1 MKFLSDKR
9 NDRWMYEK
17 PKHIDSFN
25 IKRIVKRWIRYLDF
39 IHRNWLTEL
48 IMYAYQWVC
57 FWDFLLKFSGDMYE
71 IGAESGRHYSVNVP
85 LKEGIDDQS
94 KYVYMYIR
102 G

>member
-1 MKFLSDKR
+1 
-9 NDRWMYEK
+9 
-17 PKHIDSFN
+17 
-25 IKRIVKRWIRYLDF
+25 
-39 IHRNWLTEL
+39 
-48 IMYAYQWVC
+48 MYAYQWVC
-57 FWDFLLKFSGDMYE
+57 FWDFLLTFSGDMYE